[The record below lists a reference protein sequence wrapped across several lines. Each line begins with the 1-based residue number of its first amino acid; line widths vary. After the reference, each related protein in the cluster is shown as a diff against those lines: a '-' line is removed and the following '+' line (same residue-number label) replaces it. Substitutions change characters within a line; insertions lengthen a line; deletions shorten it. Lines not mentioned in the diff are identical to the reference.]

1 LIPSDLL
8 VFVVYCCPAQSVF
21 HSQYQVGKEGTMSK
35 RTLFGISTLILM
47 VVIGIGIWS
56 VPKFLRKPV
65 EPLKKV
71 TLASGSSS
79 FTGYSVF
86 VAFEKGYFQDQGLD
100 VTLQTYPH
108 GKATLNAVIAGEANL
123 GTSSETPFMH
133 AVLNGGKLYALAT
146 MLTAE
151 KHLAIVARKDRGIVT
166 ADDLKGKTIGVTLG
180 TNGEYFLDTVLLLH
194 EISREE
200 IQAVHL
206 KPGQMF
212 DTLMNGGV
220 DAIATWNPQMY
231 QAQKEL
237 GDQGSTFYA
246 EGLYAASFVIAA
258 RQEYVH
264 TNPEIIEKVIRSLV
278 HASRFIREHPDESRE
293 IVAHYLKMDESLLK
307 ELSAIYHFKIALD
320 QSFLLT
326 LENQTEWAIKHH
338 LTEQT
343 QVPNYL
349 DFVYPDAL
357 ETVKPESV
365 TIIR

>member
-1 LIPSDLL
+1 
-8 VFVVYCCPAQSVF
+8 
-21 HSQYQVGKEGTMSK
+21 MSK
-35 RTLFGISTLILM
+35 RTFIGIFILI
-47 VVIGIGIWS
+47 VIIVAGIGIWFI
-56 VPKFLRKPV
+56 PKFLRKPIG
-65 EPLKKV
+65 PFKKV
-71 TLASGSSS
+71 TLASMPHS

-86 VAFEKGYFQDQGLD
+86 VALENGYFQDEGVD
-100 VTLQTYPH
+100 VMLQTTYPH
-108 GKATLNAVIAGEANL
+108 GKAILQAVIDGEADL

-133 AVLNGGKLYALAT
+133 AVLNGGELYALAT

-151 KHLAIVARKDRGIVT
+151 KHLAIVARKDSGIF
-166 ADDLKGKTIGVTLG
+166 AAQDLKGKTIGVTPG

-194 EISREE
+194 GISREE

-212 DTLMNGGV
+212 DALMNAGV

-237 GDQGSTFYA
+237 GDQGSVFYA

-264 TNPEIIEKVIRSLV
+264 TNPDIIERVVRSLV
-278 HASRFIREHPDESRE
+278 HASQFIREHPAESRE

-326 LENQTEWAIKHH
+326 LENQTEWAIEHH
-338 LTEQT
+338 LTDQIR
-343 QVPNYL
+343 VPNYL

-357 ETVKPESV
+357 EVVEPESV